1 MMKSR
6 RRGVLG
12 FVFSIA
18 VLAFAAAPVGVTSGG
33 VAAAST
39 PQISFPQDEGPH
51 GANTEWWY
59 FTGHLKGIDVNG
71 RPHSYGFELTMF
83 HQNIAFPDLGVYA
96 GHLAVTDLTRGTFLF
111 EEKITVQ
118 PDPVLPDGGFD
129 ISVDDWNMNGR
140 NGTNRVTGAFTD
152 ASYSLN
158 LNLSSSLPAALHG
171 DGGVIPYGPLGESFY
186 YSRPNLKASGVVMD
200 HGVPVLVTGTSWF
213 DHQWGDF
220 LANPAGWDW
229 FSVQLTNGTQ
239 YMIYLIKDGDG
250 RIVEKVGTL
259 VRSNGS
265 TQALDPN
272 ALSETVLGTWTSPAS
287 GVTYSSG
294 WRLAVPGG
302 QLTIKPKLKDQEL
315 RVAVSPA
322 GTYWEGAST
331 VIGIVNGRPVSG
343 QAYTELTPPGVFGG

>member
-1 MMKSR
+1 MIRSR
-6 RRGVLG
+6 RRRGLLA
-12 FVFSIA
+12 FVFGSV
-18 VLAFAAAPVGVTSGG
+18 VLTSAAAPGGG
-33 VAAAST
+33 VAVAAAQT

-59 FTGHLKGIDVNG
+59 FTGHLKGIDIHG
-71 RPHSYGFELTMF
+71 RPHSYGFEFTMF
-83 HQNIAFPDLGVYA
+83 HQDVAFPDLGVYA
-96 GHLAVTDLTRGTFLF
+96 GHMAVTDLTRGTFMF

-118 PDPVLPDGGFD
+118 PDPVLPDGRID
-129 ISVDDWNMNGR
+129 ISVDDWNMKGR

-152 ASYSLN
+152 SSYSLN
-158 LNLSSSLPAALHG
+158 LNLNTSLPAALHG

-220 LANPAGWDW
+220 LPNPAGWDW

-250 RIVEKVGTL
+250 QIVEKVGTL

-265 TQALDPN
+265 TQALDPSS
-272 ALSETVLGTWTSPAS
+272 LTETVLGTWTSPAS

-294 WRLAVPGG
+294 WRLTVPGG
-302 QLTIKPKLKDQEL
+302 HLTIQPKLKDQEL
-315 RVAVSPA
+315 RVDVSPA

-331 VIGIVNGRPVSG
+331 VTGNVNGRPVSG
-343 QAYTELTPPGVFGG
+343 QAYVELTPPGVFGG